1 MRDVERVSVSDVRSF
16 ILRVHGSSRTAKG
29 ECAYSAC
36 VADSAGRA
44 RTDGDVVALGTLS
57 DCSVFFNAL
66 PNSRVCTDFLSAPP
80 ISSA

>member
-29 ECAYSAC
+29 ENGAYC